1 MGACKHWFSTTNR
14 CHNIDLAS
22 GSAGT
27 ATIHMWRPLG
37 EWHHKRRCRSIVI
50 QSNADDDQES
60 RSVGIS
66 APLLPKLG
74 KYDVRVAPVCIC
86 IRQVDLRLT
95 LSTYWLAQNA
105 PVCICICIPYASVLA
120 VRHSEQYL
128 GWLQLDPV
136 TYPVCICILLCVL
149 NCMHLHTPTI
159 VVYFSTILFRVF
171 WKWNCS
177 ASAKHTNICWDLTTI
192 A

>member
-14 CHNIDLAS
+14 CHDINLAS

-37 EWHHKRRCRSIVI
+37 EWHHKRRCRSIVV

-74 KYDVRVAPVCIC
+74 KYDVRVALVCIC
-86 IRQVDLRLT
+86 IWQVDLRLT

-105 PVCICICIPYASVLA
+105 PVCICSGSQTFWTIPGLIAAGPGDLSSMHMHTA
-120 VRHSEQYL
+120 VHSELYAFAY
-128 GWLQLDPV
+128 
-136 TYPVCICILLCVL
+136 THHSCVL
-149 NCMHLHTPTI
+149 FHYT
-159 VVYFSTILFRVF
+159 V
-171 WKWNCS
+171 
-177 ASAKHTNICWDLTTI
+177 
-192 A
+192 